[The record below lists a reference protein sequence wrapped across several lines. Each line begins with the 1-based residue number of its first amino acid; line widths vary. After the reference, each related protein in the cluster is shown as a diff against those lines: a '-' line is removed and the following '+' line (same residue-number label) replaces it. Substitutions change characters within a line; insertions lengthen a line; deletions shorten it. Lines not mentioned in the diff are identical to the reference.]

1 MPSSQVT
8 KTPVVIQQSWNDG
21 LFTLRD
27 KRNGLAR
34 GTSIEEKCMYVLGLG
49 WKFRGASEVKDNEI
63 ETTLF
68 VSLAGLTQESKLLKI
83 GQVLWEQCDE
93 SFILKMISSLSNN
106 TPSQSR
112 MYQQI
117 SSKEMK
123 NYKGYFSKAANKTMS
138 RSSIDPGAI
147 LNRESRQMT
156 DNNSMR
162 KNEALKQ
169 KKKDF
174 AQSNVSSKG
183 FENRLL
189 KFKTNN
195 KNIKRLATELE
206 VILKTTESDN
216 LIYIASGL
224 GIYLES
230 GFNKRYIIE
239 QIKSVVCSYV
249 EFEIMSAGS
258 STSKNIF
265 LKPDVVGFDIIKRLL
280 RFTSFSM
287 LATDDVIT
295 VKELDKISSE
305 IANMRNTMKNA
316 RGILGGFKQSKLDK
330 QISKRDKFLDKVK
343 KTESKGSG
351 VLFSNMFKKASNKSK
366 FKLKKNMAEDLYKFL
381 KDNISSDTGV
391 NFSWKGDFTSA
402 TDQKAIERW
411 LSDERADIELA
422 RNIATMDTTDKTNKL
437 TFEKFTREKLLA
449 RLVTTVGDMGIEKE
463 MMPTTSDGL
472 FLPNDPSFYILLI
485 LRRFAA
491 LMKESKSTVMS
502 TLMFGKKNRNKKG
515 QLAAVIE
522 KISDNSKQSA
532 DDRKRND
539 ERFKEVADG
548 VFKPVSVSG
557 TALKEMADKMQP
569 VYVVGGSVYTFGSG
583 GGDTSGG
590 VMTEGL
596 KSEIESKNRRNKAFA
611 NKITGKASAYKHSKN
626 GGNMGAFGTQDEPL
640 EFDPSRDTEKFSFAE
655 RVINAKMMNELS
667 KEQIPIIPTI
677 QPVFVVNKG
686 INTSNVE
693 TTALLNLVPTILN
706 AIPMVGTA
714 AGMAFKALLQ
724 SQIDAAKNLPKFA
737 RGGSFTTRNSNVS
750 QFISGD
756 SINNKINP
764 ERVTIDWASQRVN
777 VQPLNQTTNNVTNV
791 ETGRVTD
798 PIMGTSTTV
807 KISGKNG
814 KTTEAIGVYNA
825 VNPFDE
831 NISAGTILATP
842 MEVLVSLKESLVDIL
857 GTLTSSNQTS
867 QVNASMTA
875 KVVDAINNLN
885 GTMQTG
891 SGKETDIFSS
901 LNILARGE

>member
-1 MPSSQVT
+1 M
-8 KTPVVIQQSWNDG
+8 
-21 LFTLRD
+21 
-27 KRNGLAR
+27 
-34 GTSIEEKCMYVLGLG
+34 
-49 WKFRGASEVKDNEI
+49 
-63 ETTLF
+63 
-68 VSLAGLTQESKLLKI
+68 
-83 GQVLWEQCDE
+83 
-93 SFILKMISSLSNN
+93 
-106 TPSQSR
+106 
-112 MYQQI
+112 
-117 SSKEMK
+117 
-123 NYKGYFSKAANKTMS
+123 
-138 RSSIDPGAI
+138 
-147 LNRESRQMT
+147 
-156 DNNSMR
+156 
-162 KNEALKQ
+162 
-169 KKKDF
+169 
-174 AQSNVSSKG
+174 
-183 FENRLL
+183 
-189 KFKTNN
+189 
-195 KNIKRLATELE
+195 
-206 VILKTTESDN
+206 
-216 LIYIASGL
+216 
-224 GIYLES
+224 
-230 GFNKRYIIE
+230 
-239 QIKSVVCSYV
+239 
-249 EFEIMSAGS
+249 
-258 STSKNIF
+258 
-265 LKPDVVGFDIIKRLL
+265 
-280 RFTSFSM
+280 
-287 LATDDVIT
+287 
-295 VKELDKISSE
+295 
-305 IANMRNTMKNA
+305 
-316 RGILGGFKQSKLDK
+316 
-330 QISKRDKFLDKVK
+330 
-343 KTESKGSG
+343 
-351 VLFSNMFKKASNKSK
+351 
-366 FKLKKNMAEDLYKFL
+366 
-381 KDNISSDTGV
+381 
-391 NFSWKGDFTSA
+391 
-402 TDQKAIERW
+402 
-411 LSDERADIELA
+411 A

-583 GGDTSGG
+583 GSGGASGG